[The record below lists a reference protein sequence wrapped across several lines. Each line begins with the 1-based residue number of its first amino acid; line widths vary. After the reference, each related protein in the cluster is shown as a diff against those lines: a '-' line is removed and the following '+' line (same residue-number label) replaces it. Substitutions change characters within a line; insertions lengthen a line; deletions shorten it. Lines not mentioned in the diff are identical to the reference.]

1 MEVYQ
6 APPQHPRQQ
15 YYANPLHDDVEKTGS
30 IHSGHHHQL
39 HPYTHSAV
47 NLSYGHGHGHT
58 SPMNPGTPVN
68 YNAGHPPPPLTSHIS
83 TSSSSTRAKEM
94 ASHDKKI
101 SHVSVRLA
109 GCVLAIIVILFAAVI
124 GLAAGLGMT
133 QENLRQARSDLLLAQ
148 AKLVAPGTGTAANSP
163 PSDATTTSTPAT
175 VTATIVPTPTAQAA
189 IKCPAGNGTFYST
202 SSGDS
207 SGPTKQFQRIC
218 GIDYGQGEAKD
229 IGSKKVAS
237 LDECMDACAAR
248 AGCTGAG
255 WGAITGD
262 KGNMHSCWMKTGLI
276 KPHKATQ
283 DWGFGLL
290 ITGSGAGNS
299 SST

>member
-1 MEVYQ
+1 
-6 APPQHPRQQ
+6 
-15 YYANPLHDDVEKTGS
+15 
-30 IHSGHHHQL
+30 
-39 HPYTHSAV
+39 
-47 NLSYGHGHGHT
+47 
-58 SPMNPGTPVN
+58 
-68 YNAGHPPPPLTSHIS
+68 
-83 TSSSSTRAKEM
+83 M
-94 ASHDKKI
+94 ARPDKNI
-101 SHVSVRLA
+101 FNGSVRLA
-109 GCVLAIIVILFAAVI
+109 WCIFAIIAILFAAVI
-124 GLAAGLGMT
+124 ALAVGLGMT
-133 QENLRQARSDLLLAQ
+133 QETLRQTRSDLLLAQ

-163 PSDATTTSTPAT
+163 PSDTTTPPTPAT
-175 VTATIVPTPTAQAA
+175 VTATIASTPTAQAA

-202 SSGDS
+202 PSGDS

-283 DWGFGLL
+283 DWGFGVL